1 MYRLRTVEI
10 RINDTEKFMFPETIL
25 EYMPVDVEKVKT
37 QFRHILLDLVSYLN
51 ERKIKVDFT
60 FGSPWLDEKLV
71 SALVGNKRD
80 FDGKKVENVKGPF
93 SYEERLL
100 RFDAVVYI
108 DMSYKLWSST

>member
-93 SYEERLL
+93 SYE
-100 RFDAVVYI
+100 
-108 DMSYKLWSST
+108 